1 MKYKYVSINTSKQTK
16 GKLDPPV
23 GNGNVFWIKGG
34 QLDPPVGN
42 VTFFGSKE
50 VSWIPPLVT

>member
-1 MKYKYVSINTSKQTK
+1 MKYKYVSINTSKHLK
-16 GKLDPPV
+16 GQLDPPV